1 MKESTR
7 DRLRTADR
15 ALRPTAAAVRTQA
28 HETAVANDHLGDIR
42 AVLDR
47 LSAATDA
54 LHQRL
59 DNLELVVTEM
69 AKAAGVIDP
78 RNSDYDQWT
87 EVIIRQALGG
97 GGTGIDV
104 GAHSGL
110 ILRSIVA
117 ASPDGP
123 HLAFEPIP
131 GLAEGLRRDFPDVA
145 VHEVALS
152 DEEGEVTFH
161 HVTTNPSYSGIRRRD
176 YTGPEDVQL
185 ITVRTARLDALVP
198 DDADV
203 RFLKIDVEGAELG
216 VLKGASGVLDRHH
229 PVTVFE
235 FGRGASD
242 HYGTTPRD
250 VHDLFAG
257 HGMVVGLLDRY
268 LDAREAMDLAELERQ
283 YDTGENFYFA
293 AWAPEAAADD
303 DGAEAS
309 DPADGP

>member
-7 DRLRTADR
+7 DRLRKADQ
-15 ALRPTAAAVRTQA
+15 ALHLPAVRHQVRSLAGHDQLVEIQA
-28 HETAVANDHLGDIR
+28 GLE
-42 AVLDR
+42 R
-47 LSAATDA
+47 LAAATDA

-69 AKAAGVIDP
+69 AKAQGVIDP

-87 EVIIRQALGG
+87 EVIIRRALGG

-131 GLAEGLRRDFPDVA
+131 GLAAGLRRDFPDVA

-152 DEEGEVTFH
+152 TEEGEVTFH

-176 YTGPEDVQL
+176 YTGPEDVEL
-185 ITVRTARLDALVP
+185 ITVRTARLDSLVP
-198 DDADV
+198 EDADV
-203 RFLKIDVEGAELG
+203 RFVKIDVEGAELG
-216 VLKGASGVLDRHH
+216 VLQGATGVLDRHH

-250 VHDLFAG
+250 VHDVFAS

-268 LDAREAMDLAELERQ
+268 LDGGEPLDLAELERQ
-283 YDTGENFYFA
+283 YETGENFYFV
-293 AWAPEAAADD
+293 AWAPDD
-303 DGAEAS
+303 RDQ
-309 DPADGP
+309 